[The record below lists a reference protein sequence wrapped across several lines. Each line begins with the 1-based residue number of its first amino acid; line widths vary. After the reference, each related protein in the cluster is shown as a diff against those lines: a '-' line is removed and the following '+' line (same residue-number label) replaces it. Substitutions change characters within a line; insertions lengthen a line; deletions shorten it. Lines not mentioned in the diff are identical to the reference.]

1 MWKIYDQ
8 FQLKLILDIKLIF
21 DVLYISKIT
30 QNMLSVAQILEKN
43 YKILFENK
51 LCVIKDANNI

>member
-1 MWKIYDQ
+1 
-8 FQLKLILDIKLIF
+8 
-21 DVLYISKIT
+21 
-30 QNMLSVAQILEKN
+30 MLSVAQILEKN